1 MTAQNGL
8 GCTQVLCALHKAFS
22 ILLFLKRSGTEPL
35 KQLEQLFYKGNWPS
49 CLYERDKRPV
59 FQCHLPLCTNWKQG
73 EVLLEAVSQPSIGTP
88 LVSRN

>member
-8 GCTQVLCALHKAFS
+8 ECTQVLCALHMAFS

-35 KQLEQLFYKGNWPS
+35 RQLEKLFHKGNCPS
-49 CLYERDKRPV
+49 CLHKRDKRTV
-59 FQCHLPLCTNWKQG
+59 FQCHLPLSTNWKQG

-88 LVSRN
+88 LVSRS